1 MLRKAFFGGGA
12 LLLLVGLVFGR
23 EAVSYVTTSAGWM
36 HQTVKDAVPIE
47 FELERARKM
56 IRDLDPEIRRNM
68 TLIAREE
75 VAVERL
81 GESIRSNESDLA
93 QAKGDIMK
101 LNDDLQSGNEM
112 FVYAKR
118 TYTAK
123 QVRDDL
129 DNRFQRFK
137 TKEDA
142 VSNLRQ
148 VLDARQSALLAAQ
161 QKLEA
166 MMAAKAQ
173 LEVEVEQLEAR
184 MKMVQVAQ
192 TRSNFNFDDSH
203 LARTKDLLGE
213 IQARIDVAARLANA
227 DEYYHDEI
235 PVRSERVD
243 SEDISEEITRYFGGE
258 CEDANFVDLH

>member
-1 MLRKAFFGGGA
+1 MLLGG
-12 LLLLVGLVFGR
+12 LMFGR

-56 IRDLDPEIRRNM
+56 IRDLDPEIRKNM

-75 VAVERL
+75 VSVERL
-81 GESIRSNESDLA
+81 GESIRKSESQLA

-101 LNDDLQSGNEM
+101 LNEDLQSGSEYY
-112 FVYAKR
+112 VYAKR
-118 TYTAK
+118 TYSAK

-129 DNRFQRFK
+129 ENRFQRFK
-137 TKEDA
+137 SKEDA
-142 VSNLRQ
+142 VHHLRKVQ
-148 VLDARQSALLAAQ
+148 EARQSALHAAQ

-166 MMAAKAQ
+166 MMAAKSQ
-173 LEVEVEQLEAR
+173 LEVEIEQLEAR

-203 LARTKDLLGE
+203 LSRTKDLLGD

-227 DEYYHDEI
+227 DEHYHEEI
-235 PVRSERVD
+235 PVRS
-243 SEDISEEITRYFGGE
+243 SEVTDADISDEITRYFGGSE
-258 CEDANFVDLH
+258 SDENFVDLR

>member
-1 MLRKAFFGGGA
+1 MLLAG
-12 LLLLVGLVFGR
+12 LLFGR

-81 GESIRSNESDLA
+81 ADNIQQSESQLA
-93 QAKGDIMK
+93 RAKEDIVK
-101 LNDDLQSGNEM
+101 LNEDLQAGSEYY
-112 FVYAKR
+112 VYAKR
-118 TYTAK
+118 TYSAK

-129 DNRFQRFK
+129 ENRFLRFK
-137 TKEDA
+137 SKEDA
-142 VSNLRQ
+142 VGHLHK
-148 VLDARQSALLAAQ
+148 VLEARRSALQAAQ
-161 QKLEA
+161 QKLET
-166 MMAAKAQ
+166 MMAAKSQ

-203 LARTKDLLGE
+203 LARTKDLLGD

-227 DEYYHDEI
+227 DEHYHEEI
-235 PVRSERVD
+235 PVRSDDRVD
-243 SEDISEEITRYFGGE
+243 ADISLEITRYFGGGE
-258 CEDANFVDLH
+258 SDETFVDVR

>member
-1 MLRKAFFGGGA
+1 MLRKAIAGGGA

-23 EAVSYVTTSAGWM
+23 EAVSYVKTSAGWM

-81 GESIRSNESDLA
+81 GENIRRSESGLV
-93 QAKGDIMK
+93 QAKEDIMK
-101 LNDDLQSGNEM
+101 LNDDLQSGDET

-118 TYTAK
+118 TYSAK

-129 DNRFQRFK
+129 DNRFQRYK
-137 TKEDA
+137 SKEDA
-142 VSNLRQ
+142 VHHLRQ
-148 VLDARQSALLAAQ
+148 VLDARQSALQAAQ

-203 LARTKDLLGE
+203 LARTKDLLGD

-227 DEYYHDEI
+227 DEYYQEEI
-235 PVRSERVD
+235 PVRSERVQ
-243 SEDISEEITRYFGGE
+243 SEDISSEITRYFGQESG
-258 CEDANFVDLH
+258 DGFVDLR